1 MDGFAPQSSVAVSRA
16 LAQLRQLLRSAL
28 LGEAERRAAAAR
40 VEELTGA
47 AAGFPVSHSSG
58 ETADIVFISTTSSPV
73 LAPALEVA
81 AAAGGVGDALAR
93 VRQATALHV
102 QRFLSRARREAGA
115 GIVGWIARMGTG
127 AAHSQT
133 PASSA
138 PALAG
143 VSKEIVT
150 TTRVVAT
157 TGSSG
162 NDGQEARLS
171 AGSGLVVDSRRDVKP
186 QQQSVDVPC
195 TVVDLLSQPGELEGS
210 SEAAD
215 IDATAEPKHAAT
227 QKKPAAHAASGRAAL
242 TPRGA
247 TAARRTDIRH
257 YTTPVAPAAAATSAA
272 SMTRVA
278 PAQHAIDA
286 YLVWRRVAPP
296 PAGVRRR
303 LAQSSKLA
311 SACGVAIMV
320 ASDDEEG
327 VGSGAGSRV
336 ATPRDLQ
343 GRPSP

>member
-58 ETADIVFISTTSSPV
+58 ETAEIVFISTTSSPV

-138 PALAG
+138 PALPGA
-143 VSKEIVT
+143 SKET

-157 TGSSG
+157 GEGSG
-162 NDGQEARLS
+162 NDGQEVRLS

-227 QKKPAAHAASGRAAL
+227 QKKPAAHAASGRAVL